1 MLEGLEDIE
10 LEANLNEKPQIVAL
24 FEIDVLETVAEYAS
38 TSMLQ
43 EEEYEL
49 DQKSILKLSRAREAF
64 EKEMEISR
72 RVTASEEV
80 NIGTMTDPRL
90 LSIARDL
97 TPREKM
103 TMTELLKEY
112 KDVFAWSHKDMKG
125 LDPKFYQHK
134 INLSTY
140 AKPVLQRR
148 YRMNQ
153 ITRLRIYIYSP
164 KYLRKVAHS
173 QSQYFHSVFYMLK

>member
-80 NIGTMTDPRL
+80 NIGTAAAPRL
-90 LSIARDL
+90 LSIAKDL
-97 TPREKM
+97 TPREKLAM
-103 TMTELLKEY
+103 TKLLQEY
-112 KDVFAWSHKDMKG
+112 EDVFAWSHEDIRG
-125 LDPKFYQHK
+125 FYPIFYQHK
-134 INLSTY
+134 INLSTN
-140 AKPVLQRR
+140 AKLVQ
-148 YRMNQ
+148 Q
-153 ITRLRIYIYSP
+153 
-164 KYLRKVAHS
+164 
-173 QSQYFHSVFYMLK
+173 